1 MRERRNREEE
11 EDIEQSEARD
21 EERGRILKP
30 AANVTTPASPALM
43 QAKAATT
50 SFARLV
56 KKQNNNTA
64 TAMTALFFSD
74 SLSQCDSTTSLRRRL
89 RII

>member
-1 MRERRNREEE
+1 MRRCSVRERRNREEEE

-56 KKQNNNTA
+56 KRTKQQHRD
-64 TAMTALFFSD
+64 SD
-74 SLSQCDSTTSLRRRL
+74 DGTLLL
-89 RII
+89 